1 LDHEQIFIRKI
12 YFQDSTPPHNIAN
25 QKGLPK
31 IQLAQAFNNLT
42 LLKTALS
49 KR

>member
-1 LDHEQIFIRKI
+1 MRKI
-12 YFQDSTPPHNIAN
+12 YFQDSTPHIAN
-25 QKGLPK
+25 KKGLPE
-31 IQLAQAFNNLT
+31 IQLAQAFNNLN